1 MIVITIFKLSLWQ
14 SYKNRRNMD
23 WNSLSNE
30 TVVREMGERMKGQRI
45 NKRMTQQELAEKA
58 GVSMFTIAQIER
70 GKSVSLSM
78 LVAVMRVLR
87 LLDNLELLLPAPQL
101 SPVALLKQQERVVRR
116 VRRKK
121 D

>member
-1 MIVITIFKLSLWQ
+1 MQK
-14 SYKNRRNMD
+14 YKNQKDMD

-30 TVVREMGERMKGQRI
+30 NVVREMGVRMKGQRL

-58 GVSMFTIAQIER
+58 GVSLFTIAQIER
-70 GKSVSLSM
+70 GNSVSLSM
-78 LVAVMRVLR
+78 LVAVFRVLR
-87 LLDNLELLLPAPQL
+87 LLDNLDFLLPLPQL
-101 SPVALLKQQERVVRR
+101 SPVALLNQQERVVKR

>member
-1 MIVITIFKLSLWQ
+1 
-14 SYKNRRNMD
+14 MD

-30 TVVREMGERMKGQRI
+30 NVVREMGVRMKGQRL

-58 GVSMFTIAQIER
+58 GVSLFTIAQIER
-70 GKSVSLSM
+70 GNSVSLSM
-78 LVAVMRVLR
+78 LVAVFRVLR
-87 LLDNLELLLPAPQL
+87 LLDNLDFLLPLPQL
-101 SPVALLKQQERVVRR
+101 SPVALLNQQERVVKR